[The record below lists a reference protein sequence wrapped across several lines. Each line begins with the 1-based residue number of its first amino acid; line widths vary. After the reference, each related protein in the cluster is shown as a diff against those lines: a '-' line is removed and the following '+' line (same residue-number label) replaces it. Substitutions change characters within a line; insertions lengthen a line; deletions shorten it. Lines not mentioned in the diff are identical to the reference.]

1 MTLDEFISE
10 AKLACYAS
18 GDKYRITSH
27 REFCN
32 SYSNDEYSFED
43 SYVGA
48 RSFSG
53 MEIVWEGDHNKPV
66 WCMVY
71 SGKEL
76 SPLGEEGLKFLQ
88 TCLRLG
94 AERGSVRGP
103 SSVTIDDYSYSF
115 TLNFDNIGRETIL
128 KGGEIIFSCIVIVNS
143 EIIE

>member
-1 MTLDEFISE
+1 MTLKEFISE

-18 GDKYRITSH
+18 DDKYRITSH

-43 SYVGA
+43 SYVGT

-71 SGKEL
+71 SGKENGL
-76 SPLGEEGLKFLQ
+76 DAEGLKFLQ
-88 TCLRLG
+88 TCLRVG
-94 AERGSVRGP
+94 AEQGSVRGP
-103 SSVTIDDYSYSF
+103 MHMEINDYSYSF
-115 TLNFDNIGRETIL
+115 IMGFDSIGKETIT
-128 KGGEIIFSCIVIVNS
+128 KGGDIVFTCTVIVNDN
-143 EIIE
+143 IIE